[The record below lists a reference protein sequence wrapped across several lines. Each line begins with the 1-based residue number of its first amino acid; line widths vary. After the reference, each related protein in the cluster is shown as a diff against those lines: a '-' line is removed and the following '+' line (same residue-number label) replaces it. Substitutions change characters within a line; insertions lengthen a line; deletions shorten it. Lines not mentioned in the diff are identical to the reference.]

1 MFLDRRILSLD
12 PQPEEVIA
20 SDQKRLIVDAYAR
33 FRIVD
38 PLKFYISVG
47 NEAVA
52 RSRLATIIN
61 SRIRNVLGKQ
71 SLATLLSEERSK
83 QMAIIQEGVNTEA
96 EKFGI
101 TIIDIRI
108 KRADLPQANSEAIY
122 KRMQTEREREAKQF
136 RARGAEMAVT
146 ITSTADK
153 EVTVILANANKE
165 SEIMKGEGDGIRNNI
180 FAECLWSETQN
191 FLLFI
196 GQCKLMKPA
205 LIGGETSLILSP
217 DSDFFKFFGNTGINQ
232 KLNNKFNE
240 RASNC
245 FWFIT
250 LYRRSFVYALFPS
263 KMKNMLKTI
272 EKMEVNQLRTGGLIF
287 TLIGFA
293 IIWYYKS

>member
-1 MFLDRRILSLD
+1 MKLGKFILPIIIALGVLAYLSFFTVKEINQAIVLQLGNPKRVLADPGLKVKIPFIQNVVFLDRRILSLD

-20 SDQKRLIVDAYAR
+20 SDQKRLIVDAYSR
-33 FRIVD
+33 FKIVD

-47 NEAVA
+47 NEMVA

-61 SRIRNVLGKQ
+61 SRLRSVLGKH

-83 QMAIIQEGVNTEA
+83 QMAIIQEGVNVEA

-153 EVTVILANANKE
+153 EVTVILANANKQ
-165 SEIMKGEGDGIRNNI
+165 SEIMKGEGDGIRNKI
-180 FAECLWSETQN
+180 FAEAFGQDPEFFSFYRAMQAYET
-191 FLLFI
+191 
-196 GQCKLMKPA
+196 A

-217 DSDFFKFFGNTGINQ
+217 DSDFFKFFGST
-232 KLNNKFNE
+232 
-240 RASNC
+240 
-245 FWFIT
+245 
-250 LYRRSFVYALFPS
+250 
-263 KMKNMLKTI
+263 
-272 EKMEVNQLRTGGLIF
+272 GLI
-287 TLIGFA
+287 
-293 IIWYYKS
+293 KN